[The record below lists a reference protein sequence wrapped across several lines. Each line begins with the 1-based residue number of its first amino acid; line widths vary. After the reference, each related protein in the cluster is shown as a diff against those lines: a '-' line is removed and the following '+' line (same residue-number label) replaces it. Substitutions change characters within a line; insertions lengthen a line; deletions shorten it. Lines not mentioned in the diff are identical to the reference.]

1 MKDTMKSSVET
12 IRHRF
17 DNDVERFSNL
27 ETGQTSTVDAA
38 LAMNLIGQTAAVTNP
53 NATHILDIGCGA
65 GNYTLTLLKS
75 LPNLN
80 VTLVDLS
87 QPMLDRAVERI
98 SATTSGTITPIQN
111 DMRELSLEPETFDII
126 VAASTLHHLRSD
138 TEWEETFTKFHQAL
152 KPNGSFWIF
161 DLIEQTTQPIQKL
174 MWQKYGAYLTNFKD
188 ETYRDHVFNY
198 IAEEDTPRPLTY
210 QLDLLRQVG
219 FQNIEILHKN
229 CCFAAFGGIK

>member
-53 NATHILDIGCGA
+53 NATHMLDIGCGA

-98 SATTSGTITPIQN
+98 SAITPGTITPIQN
-111 DMRELSLEPETFDII
+111 DMRELNLEPETFDII
-126 VAASTLHHLRSD
+126 VAASTLHHLRND
-138 TEWEETFTKFHQAL
+138 TEWEKTFAKFYQAL

-174 MWQKYGAYLTNFKD
+174 MWQKYGEYLTNFKD
-188 ETYRDHVFNY
+188 EAYRDHVFNY

-219 FQNIEILHKN
+219 FQHIEILHKN